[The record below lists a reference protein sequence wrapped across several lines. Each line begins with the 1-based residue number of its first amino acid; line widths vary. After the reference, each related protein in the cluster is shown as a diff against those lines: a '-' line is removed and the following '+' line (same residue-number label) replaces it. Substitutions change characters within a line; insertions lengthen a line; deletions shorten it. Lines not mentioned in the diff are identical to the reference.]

1 VSQSAAIA
9 LGEISEARFDEEVLT
24 AAGPVLVEFFATWC
38 GSCRGFAP
46 TLQQVAA
53 EYAGRVTV
61 MQVNAEENPELV
73 RRYGMSSTPTLLL
86 FAGGEPTATLVGA
99 QSADALREL
108 LNAIGVERPSPVP
121 AAWVPVDACT
131 LPTAAQPLRVAE
143 FEALFASA
151 LRGIERRRPGWLR
164 LHLDGNTEV
173 KSSARELTARES
185 SCCSFFDFQ
194 LTATDNGLV
203 LDVRVPDERIE
214 VLDGLA
220 RQAEAARRGAGTGS
234 GTRA

>member
-1 VSQSAAIA
+1 MGQSAAIV
-9 LGEISEARFDEEVLT
+9 LGATSDTTFDEVVT

-38 GSCRGFAP
+38 GSCRRFAP

-73 RRYGMSSTPTLLL
+73 RRYGISSTPTLLL
-86 FAGGEPTATLVGA
+86 FSGGEPTATMVGT
-99 QSADALREL
+99 QSADALRGL
-108 LNAIGVERPSPVP
+108 LDAIGAERPSPVP

-143 FEALFASA
+143 FDALFATA
-151 LRGIERRRPGWLR
+151 LRGVERPEPGWLR

-173 KSSARELTARES
+173 ESATRELTARES

-194 LTATDNGLV
+194 LTTNAALV

-214 VLDGLA
+214 VLEGLA
-220 RQAEAARRGAGTGS
+220 RQAEASRRGAGTGS